1 MPNKLSLES
10 RERGAKGT
18 MFDKLFEP
26 ITINGMT
33 LRNRIVAAPTSDE
46 FREKAEGGA
55 ALVIAG
61 HTIVEPGR
69 SSFASAAE
77 PWLFEKYE
85 REATHERVLAC
96 HRYGAKASIE
106 IFHGGLHARVKDFA
120 KGPCSFVR
128 ADGVEVK
135 GMDRASMEETLSWY
149 EKTCQGA
156 KKAGFDS
163 IFLHFGHG
171 WLPAQ
176 FLSPFYN
183 HRTDEYG
190 GSIENRMRFP
200 LEILARVR
208 EAVGPAYPI
217 DMRISASEWVEG
229 GILFEDMLT
238 FLKESERYIDA
249 VQISCGI
256 DINKRANVHTVTTNL
271 EDEMPNL
278 AFARKAKEALHIP
291 VGVVG
296 AVLTPENAEH
306 ILETGAAD
314 LIALGRELIADPAWA
329 KKAETGHPEDI
340 RPCLRCSNCYHIA
353 SDHWNVGCSVNPRYH
368 NEAFVPEKVQKAET
382 VQKVV
387 VVGAGP
393 CGMNAAIAA
402 AERGHEVTLIEKS
415 SELGGMLWTI
425 SKEAHK
431 EGISRL
437 LEHLIHR
444 VEELPIHVM
453 LDTEATPE
461 LISGLG
467 ATALCLAMGAK
478 ERRIKISGADPSVVL
493 TTGEAI
499 LAPERLGRR
508 VAVIGGGSAGC
519 EIALEL
525 AESGREVSLIEMAG
539 ALAGNA
545 NSLYQEA
552 LRQKFELLQD
562 RIQVHLETSCER
574 AEEGALIV
582 KRKSGGEA
590 SVPYGSIVLSVGTQA
605 RSQEAESLFG
615 IVRHTAAAGDC
626 VRPRSIM
633 EATFEGQSF
642 GATL

>member
-1 MPNKLSLES
+1 
-10 RERGAKGT
+10 
-18 MFDKLFEP
+18 MFDHLFVP

-46 FREKAEGGA
+46 FREKAAGGA

-69 SSFASAAE
+69 SSFASADE
-77 PWLFEKYE
+77 PWLFEKYQ
-85 REATHERVLAC
+85 REAARERVLAC

-106 IFHGGLHARVKDFA
+106 IFHGGLHARVADFA

-128 ADGVEVK
+128 EDGVEVK
-135 GMDRASMEETLSWY
+135 GMDRALMEETLSWY

-183 HRTDEYG
+183 HRDDEYG

-200 LEILARVR
+200 LEILACVR
-208 EAVGPAYPI
+208 KAVGPVYPI
-217 DMRISASEWVEG
+217 DMRVSADEWVEG
-229 GILFEDMLT
+229 GIAFEDLLS
-238 FLKESERYIDA
+238 FLKEGERYIDA

-256 DINKRANVHTVTTNL
+256 DINKCANVHTVTTNL
-271 EDEMPNL
+271 EEEMPNL
-278 AFARKAKEALHIP
+278 AYARKAKEVLHIP

-296 AVLTPENAEH
+296 AVLTPENAEQ
-306 ILETGAAD
+306 ILESGSAD

-329 KKAETGHPEDI
+329 KKAEAGRPEDI
-340 RPCLRCSNCYHIA
+340 LPCLRCSNCYHIA
-353 SDHWNVGCSVNPRYH
+353 SDHWNVGCSVNPHFH
-368 NEAFVPEKVQKAET
+368 NEAFVPAKIEKADS

-387 VVGAGP
+387 VVGSGP
-393 CGMNAAIAA
+393 CGLNAAIAA

-415 SELGGMLWTI
+415 SELGGMLCTI

-437 LEHLIHR
+437 LQNLIHR
-444 VEELPIHVM
+444 VDELPIEVM
-453 LDTEATPE
+453 LDTEAMPE

-467 ATALCLAMGAK
+467 ATALCLAMGAQ
-478 ERRIKISGADPSVVL
+478 ERRIEIPGADPSSVL

-499 LAPERLGRR
+499 LATDRLGQR

-525 AESGREVSLIEMAG
+525 AETGHEVSLIEMTG

-545 NSLYQEA
+545 NTLYQEA
-552 LRQKFELLQD
+552 LRQKFELFQD
-562 RIQVHLETSCER
+562 RIQVHLEASCER
-574 AEEGALIV
+574 TEDGALFV
-582 KRKSGGEA
+582 KQKDGEEA
-590 SVPYGSIVLSVGTQA
+590 SVPYDSIVLSVGTKA
-605 RSQEAESLFG
+605 RAQEAEGFFG
-615 IVRHTAAAGDC
+615 IVRHTIAAGDC

>member
-1 MPNKLSLES
+1 
-10 RERGAKGT
+10 
-18 MFDKLFEP
+18 MFDHLFAP

-46 FREKAEGGA
+46 FREKAAGGA

-106 IFHGGLHARVKDFA
+106 IFHGGLHARVADFA
-120 KGPCSFVR
+120 KGPCSFMR
-128 ADGVEVK
+128 EDSVEVK

-183 HRTDEYG
+183 HRNDEYG

-208 EAVGPAYPI
+208 KAVGPVYPI
-217 DMRISASEWVEG
+217 DMRVSATEWVEG
-229 GILFEDMLT
+229 GIAFEDLLS
-238 FLKESERYIDA
+238 FLKEAERYIDA

-271 EDEMPNL
+271 EEEMPNL
-278 AFARKAKEALHIP
+278 AYARKAKEVLHIP
-291 VGVVG
+291 VGIVG

-306 ILETGAAD
+306 ILETGSAD
-314 LIALGRELIADPAWA
+314 LIALGRELIADPEWA
-329 KKAETGHPEDI
+329 RKAEEGRPEDI

-353 SDHWNVGCSVNPRYH
+353 SDHWNVGCSVNPRFH
-368 NEAFVPEKVQKAET
+368 NEAFVPAKVQKADT

-393 CGMNAAIAA
+393 CGLNAAIAA
-402 AERGHEVTLIEKS
+402 AEQGHEVTLIEKS
-415 SELGGMLWTI
+415 SELGGMLCTI

-437 LEHLIHR
+437 LQHLIHR
-444 VEELPIHVM
+444 VEELPIEVI

-467 ATALCLAMGAK
+467 ATALCLAMGAQ
-478 ERRIKISGADPSVVL
+478 ERRIEIPGTDPSSVL
-493 TTGEAI
+493 TTGESI
-499 LAPERLGRR
+499 LAPERLRQR

-525 AESGREVSLIEMAG
+525 AETGHEVSLVELTG
-539 ALAGNA
+539 TLAGNA

-552 LRQKFELLQD
+552 LRQKFEFLKD
-562 RIQVHLETSCER
+562 RIQVHLEASCER
-574 AEEGALIV
+574 AEDGVLIV
-582 KRKSGGEA
+582 KQKGREEA
-590 SVPYGSIVLSVGTQA
+590 SVPYDSIVLSVGTQA
-605 RSQEAESLFG
+605 RAQEAEGFFG
-615 IVRHTAAAGDC
+615 ILRHTVAAGDC